1 MSEIK
6 SVCWKSGF
14 RAKIDAKKALSEVD
28 KIREKHNGRVTAGRV
43 VDHARPKR
51 NPLHSQFEWDDK
63 IAAEE
68 HRKEEAR
75 TMLRSIE
82 VIYTGAQEV
91 GPVRALEVVTE
102 VIDEE
107 PQKVYR
113 SSSEILE
120 DPDARDE
127 LLGNAIRDAL
137 RFKRRYAVL
146 SELAKIFHELDEFVA
161 NAKV

>member
-6 SVCWKSGF
+6 SVGWKSGF
-14 RAKIDAKKALSEVD
+14 RAKVDAGKVLSEVD
-28 KIREKHNGRVTAGRV
+28 KIREKHDGRVTAALV

-51 NPLHSQFEWDDK
+51 SPMHNQFEWNDK

-82 VIYTGAQEV
+82 VVYAGAQEV

-102 VIDEE
+102 VIDDE

-113 SSSEILE
+113 SSAEILE
-120 DPDARDE
+120 DPAARDE

-137 RFKRRYAVL
+137 IFKRRYARL
-146 SELAKIFHELDEFVA
+146 SELAGIFHELDEFVSRA
-161 NAKV
+161 RV